1 MIETTFQRARTAA
14 QQEQRRRTILDVAR
28 EMLSV
33 AAPADVS
40 LRELSARVGLAKSN
54 VVRYFPT
61 REAVFL
67 AVMLEDWTAWLD
79 DLDLRLGTDTSA
91 SEGHATPP
99 ARGRRTNADVAHAV
113 VESLVDHP
121 RFCSLLAAT
130 PTVLEHNV
138 PVETARSYK
147 GGALVRMT
155 RLAGAIRATTTLDPT
170 ASMHVAG
177 TVWALIAGSWPMVQA
192 SPAIVEALEDPD
204 LAPLRVDFVRDLGRS
219 LTALLDGFAAT
230 RAER

>member
-1 MIETTFQRARTAA
+1 VTERTFQRARTAA

-33 AAPADVS
+33 APPAEVS

-79 DLDLRLGTDTSA
+79 DLDARLAPGPM
-91 SEGHATPP
+91 AT
-99 ARGRRTNADVAHAV
+99 ADVARTVA
-113 VESLVDHP
+113 ESLVDHP

-138 PVETARSYK
+138 PVDTARAYK
-147 GGALVRMT
+147 HGALVRMT
-155 RLAGAIRATTTLDPT
+155 RLARAIEAGTTLDAT

-177 TVWALIAGSWPMVQA
+177 TIWALIAGAWPMVQA
-192 SPAIVEALEDPD
+192 SPAVTEALEDPE

-219 LTALLDGFAAT
+219 LTALLDGFAPRT
-230 RAER
+230 QG